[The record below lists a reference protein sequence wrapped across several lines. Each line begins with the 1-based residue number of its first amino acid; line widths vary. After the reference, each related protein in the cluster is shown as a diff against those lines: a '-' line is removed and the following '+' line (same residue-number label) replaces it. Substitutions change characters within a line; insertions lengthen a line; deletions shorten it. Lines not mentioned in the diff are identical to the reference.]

1 MIRWRTILLGLL
13 ALFILIQFIRPA
25 PNKSTAVFSNDLEK
39 TVNVPENV
47 QSILKNACYDC
58 HSNNT
63 RYPWYAGVQPVGWLL
78 ANHIRNGKEKL
89 NFNEFGSYPVR
100 RQVSKLNGIAN
111 SIKHG
116 SMPLSTYTMMHKE
129 ARLSAGEKALVI
141 DWALRTKDSL
151 RAKN

>member
-25 PNKSTAVFSNDLEK
+25 PNKSTAGFSNDLEK

-116 SMPLSTYTMMHKE
+116 SMPLSIYTMMHKE

>member
-25 PNKSTAVFSNDLEK
+25 PNKSTAVFSRDIEK
-39 TVNVPENV
+39 TVSVPGNV
-47 QSILKNACYDC
+47 QGILKKTCYDC

-63 RYPWYAGVQPVGWLL
+63 RYPWYAAVQPVGWLL

-100 RQVSKLNGIAN
+100 RQISKLNGIAN